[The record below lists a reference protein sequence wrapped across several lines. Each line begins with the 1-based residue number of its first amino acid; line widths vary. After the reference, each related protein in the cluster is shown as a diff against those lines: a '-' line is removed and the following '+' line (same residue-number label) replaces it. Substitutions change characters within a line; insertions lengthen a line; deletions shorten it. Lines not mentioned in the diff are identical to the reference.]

1 LTSYIYWD
9 EEQQAEQVERHRI
22 PVDAALEPAAHPR
35 EGEALGRHKVRQRGL
50 RGKYIQELEERNRK
64 LKYEII
70 KINEMLDEQKEKVP
84 VKKEHKLIPNDSSAD
99 VIKKELENVY
109 KQIKNYEREISSLET
124 KQSGGLIT
132 DKMSRLENILKEK
145 GAHLEKLRSEL
156 AVLTKGSIDNS
167 KRLKNNAG
175 KEELESAML
184 KYNDEIK
191 VLREKVRNAE
201 EREKKKL
208 ENAKKQFDYIK
219 KLERELVE
227 NGISM
232 DELEEYSP
240 LYAG

>member
-1 LTSYIYWD
+1 MGVFR
-9 EEQQAEQVERHRI
+9 A
-22 PVDAALEPAAHPR
+22 
-35 EGEALGRHKVRQRGL
+35 
-50 RGKYIQELEERNRK
+50 KYIQELEERNRK

-84 VKKEHKLIPNDSSAD
+84 VKKEHKLIPTESSAD

-109 KQIKNYEREISSLET
+109 KQIKNYEREISSLEN

-145 GAHLEKLRSEL
+145 SGHLEKLRNEL
-156 AVLTKGSIDNS
+156 AVLTKNSIDNS
-167 KRLKNNAG
+167 KKLKNNAG
-175 KEELESAML
+175 KEELENAML

-208 ENAKKQFDYIK
+208 ENGKKQFDYIK

-227 NGISM
+227 NGVSM
-232 DELEEYSP
+232 DELEEYP
-240 LYAG
+240 APHAA